1 MSCFMIQLLSQCLII
16 KGWFC
21 IVLAISR
28 MNFMRHG
35 SMFIKIR
42 SEYVAMFY
50 TRSNRGAVFYSWAK
64 IRKITM
70 QYCKTHCL
78 IPIIHRSIPPW
89 AKSIPNWF
97 RVGARWFPSPVV
109 IWAASDSKFL
119 SKTMQIK
126 RNSCVSLR
134 FPITGQR
141 PWAKLW
147 LTKVDHKLTIWSSRL
162 GASRNWCYC
171 RNEAVTLVVITVVC
185 VKLSATVSSPLM
197 FEPTCN
203 MPSSD

>member
-1 MSCFMIQLLSQCLII
+1 MLLCFTLDLDLI
-16 KGWFC
+16 
-21 IVLAISR
+21 
-28 MNFMRHG
+28 
-35 SMFIKIR
+35 
-42 SEYVAMFY
+42 E
-50 TRSNRGAVFYSWAK
+50 GAVFYSWAK

-70 QYCKTHCL
+70 QYLQDSLSHSNNPQKYSTLSKEHTQL
-78 IPIIHRSIPPW
+78 I
-89 AKSIPNWF
+89 
-97 RVGARWFPSPVV
+97 RVGARRFPSLMV
-109 IWAASDSKFL
+109 IWAASESKFL

-126 RNSCVSLR
+126 RNSWLSCVSLR